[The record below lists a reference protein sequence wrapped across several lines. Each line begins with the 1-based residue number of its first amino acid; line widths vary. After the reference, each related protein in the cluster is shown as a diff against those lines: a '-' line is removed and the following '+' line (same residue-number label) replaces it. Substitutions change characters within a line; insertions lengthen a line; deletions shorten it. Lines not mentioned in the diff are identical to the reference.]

1 MPPARAL
8 HVIFCWHMH
17 QPDYRDADGFYT
29 LPWTYLHACKD
40 YADMVGHYEENPL
53 ARGVFNFVPI
63 LVEQLEDYT
72 AQFQS
77 GQFRDPLLIALATED
92 LKAALSNEQ
101 RHFLLEQCF
110 RLDHEHMLTPFPP
123 YRRLHE
129 IYQLM
134 QEDVTE
140 IADYLSVQYIADLLV
155 WYHLAWTGETVRRGS
170 PFLQSLFA
178 KGRGFSQEDR
188 RQLVAF
194 LGELIAGLIPRYRA
208 LAEAGRIEISTTP
221 YYHPIGPLLLDFT
234 AAREA
239 VADAPLPACPAY
251 PGGAERAR
259 WHIERA
265 QNSHSPH
272 FGVSAQGI
280 WPAEGGISA
289 AFVEMLGSAG
299 VRWTASGEGV
309 LAHSLLLGEDD
320 SAPRGRAEY
329 LYRPYQLQG
338 QGPALFFRD
347 DALSDTI
354 GFDYKTWS
362 GHDAVTDFI
371 HKLEAIWRQTEHEE
385 NPVVSVILDGENAW
399 EYYPYNGYYFLSE
412 LYKSLANH
420 PHIQMC
426 TFSDF
431 VSHHPGGIKSIPRLA
446 AGSWVYGSFSTWI
459 GEAAKN
465 RAWDL
470 LCAAKQDVDQHIGQ
484 FPAEQQARILEQLG
498 RCEGSDWFWWL
509 GDYNPSD
516 SVRDFDHL
524 YRLNL
529 RKLYTLMQI
538 PAPDT
543 LSEPIS
549 HGGGAAEAGG
559 TMRRT
564 HAKDPE

>member
-17 QPDYRDADGFYT
+17 QPDYRDADGFYA

-40 YADMVGHYEENPL
+40 YADMVAHYEENPL

-72 AQFQS
+72 AQFRS
-77 GQFRDPLLIALATED
+77 GQFRDPLLIALATGD
-92 LKAALSNEQ
+92 LKTLPNEQ

-123 YRRLHE
+123 YRRLYE

-134 QEDVTE
+134 LEDVKE
-140 IADYLSVQYIADLLV
+140 MADYLSVQYMADLLV

-178 KGRGFSQEDR
+178 KGHAFSQEDR

-221 YYHPIGPLLLDFT
+221 YYHPIGPLLLDF
-234 AAREA
+234 AAAHEA
-239 VADAPLPACPAY
+239 VADAPLPDCPAY

-259 WHIERA
+259 WHIDRA
-265 QNSHSPH
+265 QNSHPRH
-272 FGVSAQGI
+272 FGVPAQGM
-280 WPAEGGISA
+280 WPAEGGVST
-289 AFVEMLGSAG
+289 AFVEMMGSAG
-299 VRWTASGEGV
+299 VRWTASGEGI
-309 LAHSLLLGEDD
+309 LTHSLLLGNDD
-320 SAPRGRAEY
+320 NGPRGRAEY

-338 QGPALFFRD
+338 QGPVLFFRD

-354 GFDYKTWS
+354 GFDYKTWF

-385 NPVVSVILDGENAW
+385 NPVVSIILDGENAW

-431 VSHHPGGIKSIPRLA
+431 VSHHPDGIQSIPHLA

-538 PAPDT
+538 PAPDN
-543 LSEPIS
+543 LSKLIS

-564 HAKDPE
+564 HTKDPE